1 MRHIWWVAAVVV
13 LAFSGLARAADP
25 APTLSADDVI
35 LGKADAPITIFE
47 YASLTCPH
55 CAEFDA
61 ETLPKVKEQWLD
73 TGKAKLV
80 FRDFPLDKYA
90 LKAAMVARCAP
101 PERFF
106 AFIDVLFHTQ
116 VSWATAGSDD
126 GVTQA
131 LSKIARLGGISE
143 DKFNSCIDDQ
153 ALKDRISGEEL
164 AASKEYGVNS
174 TPTFFINGK
183 KVVGALPYDDFAK
196 ALTAAQASAG
206 MPHYAAAEQQHQRE

>member
-1 MRHIWWVAAVVV
+1 MRHIWWVSAAFL
-13 LAFSGLARAADP
+13 LAFVSLARAADS
-25 APTLSADDVI
+25 APSLSPDDAI
-35 LGKADAPITIFE
+35 LGKPDAPITIFE

-61 ETLPKVKEQWLD
+61 ETLPKVKSEWLD
-73 TGKAKLV
+73 TGKAKLI

-101 PERFF
+101 PDRFF
-106 AFIDVLFHTQ
+106 TFIDVLFHTQ

-143 DKFNSCIDDQ
+143 DKFDACLNDK
-153 ALKDRISGEEL
+153 ALLDRISGEEL
-164 AASKEYGVNS
+164 TAKNDYGVNS

-196 ALTAAQASAG
+196 ALVAAQANAG
-206 MPHYAAAEQQHQRE
+206 TQHFAAITTHTRE

>member
-1 MRHIWWVAAVVV
+1 MRHIWWVSAAFV
-13 LAFSGLARAADP
+13 LAFMGLARAADQ
-25 APTLSADDVI
+25 APTLAPDDAV

-47 YASLTCPH
+47 FASLTCPH

-61 ETLPKVKEQWLD
+61 ETLPKVKAEWID

-80 FRDFPLDKYA
+80 FRDYPLDKYA
-90 LKAAMVARCAP
+90 LKAAIVARCAP
-101 PERFF
+101 PDKFF
-106 AFIDVLFHTQ
+106 NFIDVLFHTQ

-131 LSKIARLGGISE
+131 LGKIARLGGIGE
-143 DKFNSCIDDQ
+143 DKFDACINDK
-153 ALKDRISGEEL
+153 ALNDRIL
-164 AASKEYGVNS
+164 AERLAGQNDYGVDS

-196 ALTAAQASAG
+196 ALAAAQANAG
-206 MPHYAAAEQQHQRE
+206 TTHYASTTTNLRE